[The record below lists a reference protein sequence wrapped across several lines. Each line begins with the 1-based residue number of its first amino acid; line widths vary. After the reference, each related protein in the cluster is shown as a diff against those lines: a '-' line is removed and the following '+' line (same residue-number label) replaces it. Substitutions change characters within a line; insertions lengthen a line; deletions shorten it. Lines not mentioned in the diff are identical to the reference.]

1 MNTHAD
7 EIAAAKAALDQLVT
21 VAITAARA
29 GQQERSHRVTAIL
42 RGHGPDGV
50 HALLHGAADAVLGRP
65 TGQLLEPMSG
75 GPALRAALAAAG
87 PDDVA
92 LWCARYVLARA
103 RLDTTT
109 CHGLVDTP
117 PKAGLLPA
125 MCALVDQAAR
135 THTTHGD
142 PA

>member
-21 VAITAARA
+21 VTLHAARD
-29 GQQERSHRVTAIL
+29 GRHERAHRVVAIL

-50 HALLHGAADAVLGRP
+50 HALLHGAADTVLGRLA
-65 TGQLLEPMSG
+65 GQPPAPMSG

-109 CHGLVDTP
+109 CRGLVDTP